1 MQLPRQQ
8 DASQGTS
15 ETSGHA
21 GEGPAMG
28 KGTLQM
34 VLRSQVR
41 EGKWQLP
48 TAPAS
53 QRAAIIEVQVSRW
66 DLSPSPLAQ
75 EEMVVSDSEHS
86 PSCPASEALG

>member
-15 ETSGHA
+15 ETSRHA

-28 KGTLQM
+28 KGTWQM

-53 QRAAIIEVQVSRW
+53 QRAARIEVQVSRW